1 MKIAVK
7 YSLQLVFDIIDSD
20 DSEKVR
26 FSAKSKSIDPVI
38 EVYSKTSNPKT
49 ISEAQLFILSG
60 LKTLTDLNF
69 VQRTIQWNNP
79 KCIADVYG
87 LIYDKR
93 PWYIKFVIEDGT
105 LEQISFHPPIAEL
118 KTIRGLIIPKGS

>member
-1 MKIAVK
+1 MKTAAK

-20 DSEKVR
+20 DSEKVW

-60 LKTLTDLNF
+60 LKMLTDLNF

-79 KCIADVYG
+79 K
-87 LIYDKR
+87 
-93 PWYIKFVIEDGT
+93 
-105 LEQISFHPPIAEL
+105 
-118 KTIRGLIIPKGS
+118 IPKGS